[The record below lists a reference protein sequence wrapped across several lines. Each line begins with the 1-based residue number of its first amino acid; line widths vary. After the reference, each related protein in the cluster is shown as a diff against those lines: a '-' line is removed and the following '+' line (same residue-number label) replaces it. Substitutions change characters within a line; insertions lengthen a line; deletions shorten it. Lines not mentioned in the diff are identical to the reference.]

1 MTGRIL
7 ACLVCALALGAAWPA
22 LSHDAKSTGASG
34 AARPVDTETITV
46 VVRPEEEAPKPSV
59 IGVRLGEYVHL
70 KVIGAGGHEI
80 HLHGIDPVFESQ
92 PDGSVLAS
100 FEASVTGRFRLEMHG
115 EDPLLGPRDRA
126 LLYLEVRSK

>member
-7 ACLVCALALGAAWPA
+7 TCLVCALAFGAAWPA
-22 LSHDAKSTGASG
+22 LSHDSKATGASG
-34 AARPVDTETITV
+34 ATQTADTDTITV
-46 VVRPEEEAPKPSV
+46 VVRPEEEAPDPPV
-59 IGVRLGEYVHL
+59 VGVRLGEHVHL
-70 KVIGAGGHEI
+70 KVVGAGGHDM
-80 HLHGIDPVFESQ
+80 HLHGIDPVFEPQ

-100 FEASVTGRFRLEMHG
+100 FEASATGRFRLEMHG